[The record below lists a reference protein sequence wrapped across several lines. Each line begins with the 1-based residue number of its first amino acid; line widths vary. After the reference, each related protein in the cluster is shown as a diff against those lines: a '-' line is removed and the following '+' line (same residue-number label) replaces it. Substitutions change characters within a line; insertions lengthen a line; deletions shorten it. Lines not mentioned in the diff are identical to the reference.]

1 MTMDIH
7 AKVIPLRLHP
17 LGFIEAFT
25 QLGARLDAL
34 LADTGIA
41 RHHLEYSAAKISY
54 FQQRTL
60 IRNGVDLCRRPG
72 LGLEVGRVFDISFFG
87 TAGYVVH
94 CSPTLREAADVFRR
108 YMKIA
113 QPYYAVSSRKPDTY
127 VDEHHRLVYPLQCF
141 PTGDCS
147 TAVNEFEH
155 DYRLATTLRFWD
167 TCGNKEV
174 ADPSVHVCLM
184 GPAPAYAAMYRA
196 LPCADVQF
204 GGTQSHVSAHVDF
217 CLRPFRTHR
226 KHAFD
231 SLVRRCEEELRGA
244 AVETTCTTEVRW
256 HLIEN
261 FEKQMTLERLA
272 EMLHMTPRR
281 LTRQLAL
288 EKTSFRA
295 LLHEVRMELTSYH
308 LKASKLSVDEISD
321 LMGFSNASSLRRAIR
336 NWTGEAAGSV
346 RSAVVQDVAP
356 VKRVA

>member
-1 MTMDIH
+1 MDIH

-41 RHHLEYSAAKISY
+41 KHHLEYSAAKISY
-54 FQQRTL
+54 FQQSTL
-60 IRNGVDLCRRPG
+60 IRNGLELCRRPG
-72 LGLEVGRVFDISFFG
+72 IGLEVGRVFDISFFG

-113 QPYYAVSSRKPDTY
+113 QPYYAVRSRKPDTY
-127 VDEHHRLVYPLQCF
+127 VDENCQLVYPLQCF
-141 PTGDCS
+141 PSGAES
-147 TAVNEFEH
+147 SPAMMEFEL

-167 TCGNKEV
+167 ACGNKSV
-174 ADPSVHVCLM
+174 ADPSVHVRLM
-184 GPAPAYAAMYRA
+184 GPAPSYADRYRM
-196 LPCADVQF
+196 LPCSDVQF
-204 GGTQSHVSAHVDF
+204 GGNQSHISAHVDF

-231 SLVRRCEEELRGA
+231 SLVRRCEEELQGA
-244 AVETTCTTEVRW
+244 SFETTCTAEARW

-281 LTRQLAL
+281 LTRQLAQ

-308 LKASKLSVDEISD
+308 LKASKLTVDQISD

-336 NWTGEAAGSV
+336 NWTGAAAGAV
-346 RSAVVQDVAP
+346 RSTATHDPAAQ
-356 VKRVA
+356 RVA